1 MNAIKLYVLIIDI
14 MVTNMLM
21 LLSSLVN
28 DVNKISD
35 NESLTFDSDQV
46 AS

>member
-14 MVTNMLM
+14 MVINMLM